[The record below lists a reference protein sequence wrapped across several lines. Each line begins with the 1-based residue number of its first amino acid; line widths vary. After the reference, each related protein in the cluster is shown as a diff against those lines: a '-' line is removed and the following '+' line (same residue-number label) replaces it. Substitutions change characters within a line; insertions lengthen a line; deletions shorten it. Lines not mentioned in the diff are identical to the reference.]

1 MEERRGLKAKIHLS
15 VVSHGQ
21 GDIIGLLLN
30 DLKVAA
36 DTNDLVVTL
45 TLNIEEL
52 LPFDPESFPFPIRVI
67 KNPKPKGFGA
77 NHNAAFAQF
86 QGDAAYFCIANPD
99 IRIHAQI
106 FDALVKC
113 LEQDKQIGVVAPLV
127 RNSLGK
133 MEDSVRPLPTPW
145 AILAKVFK
153 EAGQAVIRPAIDCAT
168 VDWVAG
174 MFMLFP
180 KDVFAR
186 MGGFD
191 SRYFLYY
198 EDVDLCCRL
207 HLSGFKVVVSS
218 SVAVEHD
225 AQRTSHR
232 KPKYFLWHLLSISRF
247 FLSPVFFKRWQQI
260 RRGRSLAD
268 NADGTKR

>member
-1 MEERRGLKAKIHLS
+1 
-15 VVSHGQ
+15 
-21 GDIIGLLLN
+21 
-30 DLKVAA
+30 
-36 DTNDLVVTL
+36 
-45 TLNIEEL
+45 
-52 LPFDPESFPFPIRVI
+52 
-67 KNPKPKGFGA
+67 
-77 NHNAAFAQF
+77 
-86 QGDAAYFCIANPD
+86 
-99 IRIHAQI
+99 
-106 FDALVKC
+106 
-113 LEQDKQIGVVAPLV
+113 
-127 RNSLGK
+127 

-145 AILAKVFK
+145 AILAKAFK
-153 EAGQAVIRPAIDCAT
+153 ETQAVIRPAINCAT

-180 KDVFAR
+180 KDVFAG

-232 KPKYFLWHLLSISRF
+232 KPQYFLWHLRSISRF
-247 FLSPVFFKRWQQI
+247 FLSPVFFRRWRQI
-260 RRGRSLAD
+260 GRGRSLAD